1 MPVRLSY
8 SLQGRL
14 HTLNRVL
21 WRLKAAGESGYGCL
35 CAEVSMSPI
44 QARRSSFTWLPIGSS
59 RKSTPARRATLM
71 EGMKSV
77 SSAIKMI
84 WSTMRLWARLATSR
98 PVLMST
104 PVCFKPT
111 ISKSFGH
118 MDSRLAFGH
127 LKGRQ
132 GLGLF
137 PSDRGSYTLMYMNLH
152 PWAPRGFS
160 RS

>member
-1 MPVRLSY
+1 MLVRKVLDVV
-8 SLQGRL
+8 SLGQELIVHVATHRI
-14 HTLNRVL
+14 
-21 WRLKAAGESGYGCL
+21 EQ
-35 CAEVSMSPI
+35 EVD
-44 QARRSSFTWLPIGSS
+44 ARPPRHLDGGD
-59 RKSTPARRATLM
+59 
-71 EGMKSV
+71 ESV
-77 SSAIKMI
+77 SSAIRMI
-84 WSTMRLWARLATSR
+84 WPTIRLWARPAASR

-118 MDSRLAFGH
+118 MDRRLAFGH

-137 PSDRGSYTLMYMNLH
+137 PSDRGSYTLMYVNLH